1 MMAAFDGIV
10 SLYLSILRRLLDRGP
25 ALSAGSVC
33 LCNRRI
39 VSSEFDNEVVLFDT
53 GSRSTYLINHT
64 AAAVIRLTD
73 GSRSLAGVALEI
85 SREFGEERGI
95 VAADVK
101 RIYREFIREGVCIM
115 VPDRSFKPRIKRD
128 AVIRQEDDGA
138 FIFDP
143 ITDEL
148 FAVNETGLLV
158 LEQIDGKRAL
168 SGIIDAVAAHFSD
181 VDEQAVGRD
190 VETFVQELLNRG
202 LIVA

>member
-1 MMAAFDGIV
+1 MMAAFDGIM
-10 SLYLSILRRLLDRGP
+10 SLYLSVLRRLFDRGP

-33 LCNRRI
+33 LCNRRV
-39 VSSEFDNEVVLFDT
+39 VSSEFDDEVVLFDT
-53 GSRSTYLINHT
+53 GSRSAYLINHT

-73 GSRSLAGVALEI
+73 GNRSLAGVALEI
-85 SREFGEERGI
+85 AREFGEERRV

-101 RIYREFIREGVCIM
+101 RIYREFLREGVCIM
-115 VPDRSFKPRIKRD
+115 VPDRSFKPRLKRD

-158 LEQIDGKRAL
+158 LKQINGKRAL

-181 VDEQAVGRD
+181 ADEQAVGRD
-190 VETFVQELLNRG
+190 VEAFVLELLNRG
-202 LIVA
+202 LIIT